1 VRTLVALQVALIALF
16 GVLTATQFKFFS
28 PIDEA
33 AHFDYVRVI
42 AEQHRLPVL
51 EEDKMGYPVLALSQG
66 LDPDARPTPTIDPPG
81 GLEAESYQAFEPPLY
96 YLLVAP
102 LLTVTDDWSQRVKLV
117 RLAGLVFLLAAAAI
131 LYRFAR
137 RVRPEAHL
145 LVFSVALTVLLW
157 PGVLVRSATVSNAP
171 LELLLAVAFLYVLWR
186 ADEEGDDRR
195 LLIAALLLGLGL
207 LTKLTLVAL
216 APLLLVTAIRAGRRG
231 GWLIPMASL
240 VLPLALLTPWA
251 VFNLSHY
258 DALTSNTLAKQMQEA
273 VVNPHGVEYTFG
285 RFIDMVPRLFA
296 GTLPQDWEF
305 ASGAPLMNLGLEYV
319 RVAIFGLPVL
329 MLLTVPSR
337 LVTRDAALLLA
348 PFVLGIAM
356 VGYVTLFEN
365 WPIGSPRRLYAELPA
380 LALFTAVSCLCL
392 FRTTRTTLVIAATST
407 VVLAAS
413 WVDLTNRFLL

>member
-1 VRTLVALQVALIALF
+1 VALIALF
-16 GVLTATQFKFFS
+16 GVLTATQFNFFS

-42 AEQHRLPVL
+42 AEHHRLPVL
-51 EEDKMGYPVLALSQG
+51 EEDKIGYPVLALSQG
-66 LDPDARPTPTIDPPG
+66 LDPDARPAPRIDPPG
-81 GLEAESYQAFEPPLY
+81 GLAAESYQAFEPPLY

-102 LLTVTDDWSQRVKLV
+102 LLTVTDDWSHRVKLV

-157 PGVLVRSATVSNAP
+157 PGMIVRSATVSNAP

-186 ADEEGDDRR
+186 ADKEGDDRR
-195 LLIAALLLGLGL
+195 LLVAALLLGLGL

-216 APLLLVTAIRAGRRG
+216 APLLLVAVVRAGRRR
-231 GWLIPMASL
+231 GWLIPLASL
-240 VLPLALLTPWA
+240 AIPLALLAPWA
-251 VFNLSHY
+251 IFNLSHY
-258 DALTSNTLAKQMQEA
+258 DALTSNTLAKEMQEE
-273 VVNPHGVEYTFG
+273 VVNPHGVEYTLG
-285 RFIDMVPRLFA
+285 HFIDMAPRLLT
-296 GTLPQDWEF
+296 GTLPQDWDL
-305 ASGAPLMNLGLEYV
+305 AAGAPLMQLGLEYV
-319 RVAIFGLPVL
+319 RVAIFGLP
-329 MLLTVPSR
+329 LLLLLIAPRRVW
-337 LVTRDAALLLA
+337 TRDAALLLA
-348 PFVLGIAM
+348 PFVLGVAM

-365 WPIGSPRRLYAELPA
+365 WPIASSRRLYAELPA

-392 FRTTRTTLVIAATST
+392 FRTARTTLVIAATST

-413 WVDLTNRFLL
+413 WVELTNRFLL